1 MTSRLR
7 DLIRQVRACKTAA
20 DERAV
25 VSKESAAIRTAFKDD
40 ACACTA
46 EARARARAARVCRSC
61 RSAASRPPRVA
72 RTLTFGLSP
81 RADADYRHRNVAKL
95 LFIAM
100 LGYPTHFGQMEC
112 IKMLAS
118 PRFADKRIGYLAM
131 LLLMDEQTEVL
142 MLVTNSLQ
150 MDLNSTNQ
158 FAVGLAMT
166 ALGNISTVEMA
177 RDLANDV
184 ERQLKNPNPYV
195 RKKAALTTIRLLRK
209 VPDLIDTFLP
219 SIVQLLLDK
228 NHNVLLTGVAL
239 VAAVVEIAP
248 AYAEKFV
255 KLVPALVKI
264 LRRLMTA
271 EPKPPEYEVGGVTD
285 PFLQCRILS
294 LLRALGKDSPS
305 ATEVMNM
312 VLAQIASQT
321 DTGKNAGNAV
331 LYEAVNTILS
341 VEAETG
347 ASGVRPV
354 GICMRSTCRAS
365 PDPPHPAPS
374 ATQACASSP

>member
-1 MTSRLR
+1 MSSRLR
-7 DLIRQVRACKTAA
+7 DLIRSVRACKTAA

-25 VSKESAAIRTAFKDD
+25 IATESAQIRTAFKED
-40 ACACTA
+40 TH
-46 EARARARAARVCRSC
+46 
-61 RSAASRPPRVA
+61 
-72 RTLTFGLSP
+72 
-81 RADADYRHRNVAKL
+81 ADYRHRNVAKL

-112 IKMLAS
+112 VKMLAS
-118 PRFADKRIGYLAM
+118 PRFADKRIGYLAL

-158 FAVGLAMT
+158 FAVSLAMT

-184 ERQLKNPNPYV
+184 EKQLKNPNPYI

-209 VPDLIDTFLP
+209 VPDLVDSFLP
-219 SIVQLLLDK
+219 SIVQLLMDK
-228 NHNVLLTGVAL
+228 NHNVLLTGVSL
-239 VAAVVEIAP
+239 VAAVVEIEP
-248 AYAEKFV
+248 AYADKFT

-271 EPKPPEYEVGGVTD
+271 EPKPPEYDVGGVTD
-285 PFLQCRILS
+285 PFLQCRILT
-294 LLRALGKDSPS
+294 LLRLLGKQS
-305 ATEVMNM
+305 ATATESMNM

-331 LYEAVNTILS
+331 LYEAVNTIMTI
-341 VEAETG
+341 EAETG
-347 ASGVRPV
+347 TLRCGGVHGGAAASRNARV
-354 GICMRSTCRAS
+354 
-365 PDPPHPAPS
+365 
-374 ATQACASSP
+374 

>member
-1 MTSRLR
+1 MSSRLR
-7 DLIRQVRACKTAA
+7 DLIRSVRACKTAA

-25 VSKESAAIRTAFKDD
+25 IAKESALIRTAFKED
-40 ACACTA
+40 AY
-46 EARARARAARVCRSC
+46 
-61 RSAASRPPRVA
+61 
-72 RTLTFGLSP
+72 
-81 RADADYRHRNVAKL
+81 ADYRHRNVAKL

-112 IKMLAS
+112 VKMLAS
-118 PRFADKRIGYLAM
+118 PRFVDKRIGYLA
-131 LLLMDEQTEVL
+131 LLLLLDEQTEVL

-166 ALGNISTVEMA
+166 ALGNISSAEMA

-184 ERQLKNPNPYV
+184 EKQLKNPNPYI

-209 VPDLIDTFLP
+209 VPDLIDSFLP

-228 NHNVLLTGVAL
+228 NHNVLLTGVTL
-239 VAAVVEIAP
+239 VATVIELEP
-248 AYAEKFV
+248 AYADKFV
-255 KLVPALVKI
+255 KLVPALVRI
-264 LRRLMTA
+264 LRRLVTA

-294 LLRALGKDSPS
+294 LLRLLGKESAS
-305 ATEVMNM
+305 ATESMNM
-312 VLAQIASQT
+312 ILAQIASQT

-331 LYEAVNTILS
+331 LYEAVNTIMTI
-341 VEAETG
+341 EAETG
-347 ASGVRPV
+347 E
-354 GICMRSTCRAS
+354 
-365 PDPPHPAPS
+365 
-374 ATQACASSP
+374 CARVLT